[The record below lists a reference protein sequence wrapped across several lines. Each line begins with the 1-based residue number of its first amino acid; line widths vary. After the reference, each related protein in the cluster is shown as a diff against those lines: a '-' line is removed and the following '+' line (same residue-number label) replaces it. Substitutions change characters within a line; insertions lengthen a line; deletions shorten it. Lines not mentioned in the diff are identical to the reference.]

1 MLPGLPVVSVQ
12 RKALGRELFEL
23 VAKTLG
29 IREVT
34 YFGLSYVDV
43 KGYRAWLKDDKRV
56 SGGVLLVLFFHP
68 SPAHMGLHMQMCGLG
83 YLAFLL
89 HRQVSCS

>member
-1 MLPGLPVVSVQ
+1 MYIHMLMKSLKWWPTLLLFVYMQ

-34 YFGLSYVDV
+34 YFGLSYVDE
-43 KGYRAWLKDDKRV
+43 KGYKAWLKDDKRV
-56 SGGVLLVLFFHP
+56 SGGAASPSSSTP
-68 SPAHMGLHMQMCGLG
+68 SPANVCILTPMCG
-83 YLAFLL
+83 YA
-89 HRQVSCS
+89 

>member
-1 MLPGLPVVSVQ
+1 MCVQ

-34 YFGLSYVDV
+34 YFGLSYVDE

-56 SGGVLLVLFFHP
+56 SGG
-68 SPAHMGLHMQMCGLG
+68 A
-83 YLAFLL
+83 Y
-89 HRQVSCS
+89 